1 LGEDQDC
8 QFTRVS
14 RPQKMLGNPGSF
26 ASASFDFGGSYA
38 SGPSSGA
45 GGSPTKPAAQRPD
58 DKQTCVPVTVRLL
71 EGALESRTGDSELRV
86 HGQEASQFLLVGLV
100 EDLVKTPNSFEF
112 TLNDASGRLKVR
124 HYFTAAP
131 DVLNDVQACRY
142 AGIVGSLRTSPVVHF
157 GASWLWPVT
166 SADEVSYHAIEVAH
180 AALKLRQGERR
191 EAMMQTP
198 EPKRVVTGELSPPKV
213 DQLTG
218 MGTMQVEQPAET
230 SSDKPIILDG
240 EALKSA
246 VRELVRRSGEGK
258 EEGVSIIEIFGVF
271 PAVPTER
278 VREAAAALVDD
289 GEIYNTTDDDHFQ
302 VL

>member
-1 LGEDQDC
+1 
-8 QFTRVS
+8 
-14 RPQKMLGNPGSF
+14 M
-26 ASASFDFGGSYA
+26 
-38 SGPSSGA
+38 
-45 GGSPTKPAAQRPD
+45 
-58 DKQTCVPVTVRLL
+58 
-71 EGALESRTGDSELRV
+71 
-86 HGQEASQFLLVGLV
+86 
-100 EDLVKTPNSFEF
+100 
-112 TLNDASGRLKVR
+112 
-124 HYFTAAP
+124 
-131 DVLNDVQACRY
+131 
-142 AGIVGSLRTSPVVHF
+142 
-157 GASWLWPVT
+157 
-166 SADEVSYHAIEVAH
+166 
-180 AALKLRQGERR
+180 LRQGERR

-213 DQLTG
+213 EQL
-218 MGTMQVEQPAET
+218 AET

-278 VREAAAALVDD
+278 VREAAAALIDD